1 MGNFYSDEMR
11 YLVIKLKKCQNQTVP
26 LKNGSVIC
34 QSSSAID
41 AHFLDEV
48 FNVAFINTMFVL
60 EDNAA
65 PLQTFI
71 DDQLFFKI
79 NPIISKSAN
88 FFVQESKSKI
98 MDALFQFYEASLKS
112 FFSIQTIRQYD
123 DNFSNTDGSLVTIYM
138 RSDRVYDQYERKDY
152 DILTML
158 GDIGGLKEAFLAI
171 GLLFVSFLTQKM
183 FIS

>member
-1 MGNFYSDEMR
+1 MIVR
-11 YLVIKLKKCQNQTVP
+11 
-26 LKNGSVIC
+26 
-34 QSSSAID
+34 
-41 AHFLDEV
+41 
-48 FNVAFINTMFVL
+48 
-60 EDNAA
+60 
-65 PLQTFI
+65 
-71 DDQLFFKI
+71 
-79 NPIISKSAN
+79 
-88 FFVQESKSKI
+88 
-98 MDALFQFYEASLKS
+98 SLGELPVRV
-112 FFSIQTIRQYD
+112 TYD